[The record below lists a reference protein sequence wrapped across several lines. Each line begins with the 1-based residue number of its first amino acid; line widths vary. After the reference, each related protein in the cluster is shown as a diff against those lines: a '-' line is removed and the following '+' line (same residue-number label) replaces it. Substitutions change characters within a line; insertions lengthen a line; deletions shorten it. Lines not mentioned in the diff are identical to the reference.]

1 MHGSLSTVNLKPVVA
16 QPTLQH
22 RRHGTQAQARQ
33 DGDENDSAEGQENC
47 EAEGCGDD
55 TNEKTK
61 GRKGKMLARS
71 IGIGQIW
78 HLTVAAS

>member
-1 MHGSLSTVNLKPVVA
+1 MHGSLSTVNLEPVVA

-22 RRHGTQAQARQ
+22 RRHGTQGQARQ
-33 DGDENDSAEGQENC
+33 DGDEGDSAEGQENC

-55 TNEKTK
+55 TNEKED
-61 GRKGKMLARS
+61 RQGKMLARS

>member
-1 MHGSLSTVNLKPVVA
+1 MKTTVPK
-16 QPTLQH
+16 
-22 RRHGTQAQARQ
+22 
-33 DGDENDSAEGQENC
+33 ENSK
-47 EAEGCGDD
+47 AEGCGDD

-61 GRKGKMLARS
+61 GRKGKTLARS